1 MSLRSSASPAGILAT
16 ILLGFLIYCASNVIY
31 NIYFHPLSRFP
42 GPKLWVGNYFLRWKA
57 GVKGSL
63 EESIKGFHGRYGP
76 VVRFSPNELSFIEPE
91 AWNDIYGFR
100 ENGPL
105 KDPAFYGPIHL
116 ARDNSDSIFTADEEH
131 HPHVRKALSYAFSE
145 KALRDQ
151 EPFVKKYV
159 DLLIQRLRER
169 TTGPTKTIDIVLWY
183 HFTTFDVI
191 GSLAIAQSFQCL
203 QTGKYHEWVKGFWET
218 LKLGAFVRATSM
230 SMPPFVVQLIRLL
243 APKGLKESRRR
254 HMEFVGRST
263 EDRVA
268 QGILRDKP
276 DFISY
281 VLKSNRG
288 QEKAASGVSVA
299 DGIALSAGEIEA
311 NANFL
316 LMAGTETTATALS
329 GITYFLLKNPNALR
343 RVTEEV
349 RNGFKREADITFLTA
364 AERLPYLQACVA
376 EGLRLYPPG
385 PIALPRRTPKGT
397 VTMIAGHA
405 VPGDVTVGV
414 HSWSASHSPTN
425 FHRASE
431 FMPER
436 WLLGAAEDP
445 SSPFRNDRF
454 AASQPFS
461 IGSRNC
467 LGKSFAKNEL
477 RVILARVLWN
487 FDMELSPES
496 EAWDKQK
503 VYTLWD
509 KGPMMVKLID
519 ARVGR
524 V

>member
-1 MSLRSSASPAGILAT
+1 VVYAVV
-16 ILLGFLIYCASNVIY
+16 NVIY
-31 NIYFHPLSRFP
+31 NIYFHPLARFP

-63 EESIKGFHGRYGP
+63 EQSIKGFHDRYGP

-105 KDPAFYGPIHL
+105 KEPAFYGPIHL
-116 ARDNSDSIFTADEEH
+116 ARDNSDSIFTADEEY
-131 HPHVRKALSYAFSE
+131 HPRVRKALSYAFSE

-151 EPFVKKYV
+151 EPFVKQYV
-159 DLLIQRLRER
+159 DLLIQRLREH
-169 TTGPTKTIDIVLWY
+169 TSGPTETIDIVRWY

-191 GSLAIAQSFQCL
+191 GSLAIAQSFDCL
-203 QTGKYHEWVKGFWET
+203 EGGKYHDWVKGFWDT
-218 LKLGAFVRATSM
+218 LKLGAFVRSTSM
-230 SMPPFVVQLIRLL
+230 SMPPFVVQLIRLV
-243 APKGLKESRRR
+243 APKHLKEARRR

-281 VLKSNRG
+281 VLKSNRE
-288 QEKAASGVSVA
+288 QEKAADGVSA
-299 DGIALSAGEIEA
+299 ANRIALSPGEIEA

-329 GITYFLLKNPNALR
+329 GTTYYMLKRPDSLR
-343 RVTEEV
+343 RATEEV
-349 RNGFKREADITFLTA
+349 RNAFQHESDIDFMTA

-385 PIALPRRTPKGT
+385 PIALPRRTRKGT

-414 HSWSASHSPTN
+414 HSWSASHSPAN

-431 FMPER
+431 FFPER
-436 WLLGAAEDP
+436 WLPGAAEDAA
-445 SSPFRNDRF
+445 SPFRNDRF

-461 IGSRNC
+461 TGSRNC

-477 RVILARVLWN
+477 RMVLARVLWN
-487 FDMELSPES
+487 FDIELAPES
-496 EAWDKQK
+496 EGWNKQK

-509 KGPMMVKLID
+509 KGPMMVKLTDIR
-519 ARVGR
+519 AGSSKP
-524 V
+524 